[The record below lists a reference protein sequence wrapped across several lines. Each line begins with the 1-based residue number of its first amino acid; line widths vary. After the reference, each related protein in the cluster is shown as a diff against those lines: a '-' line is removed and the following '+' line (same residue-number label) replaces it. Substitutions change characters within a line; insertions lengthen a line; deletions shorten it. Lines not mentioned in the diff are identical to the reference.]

1 MMKSFFFKSK
11 STYKNDELLFFFHG
25 LSEPYPTD
33 SLIKKCVFIMLRQ
46 FKCIIKAVLC
56 VGKYLKMFSRGRLPL
71 GKPIFSEIAYFF
83 ASFPDPRH
91 EQF

>member
-33 SLIKKCVFIMLRQ
+33 SLIKKMCIYYASTVQVYNKSSIM
-46 FKCIIKAVLC
+46 CW
-56 VGKYLKMFSRGRLPL
+56 
-71 GKPIFSEIAYFF
+71 
-83 ASFPDPRH
+83 
-91 EQF
+91 